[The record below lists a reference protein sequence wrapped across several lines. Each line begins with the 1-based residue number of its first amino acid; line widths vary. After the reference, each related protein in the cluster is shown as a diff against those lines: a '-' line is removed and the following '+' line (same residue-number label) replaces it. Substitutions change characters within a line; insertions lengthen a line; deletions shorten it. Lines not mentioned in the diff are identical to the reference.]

1 MAKATRR
8 RPAGEAGLAV
18 IDLMAAAMV
27 LAILGA
33 IAIPA
38 FFGFHR
44 GAQDRSAQSEIAR
57 VLAHEKTLWQ
67 ERGEYTDATG
77 DLSALVPGVVGDGAD
92 PGAGVTLTVN
102 RPAGTLCIERASGS
116 GVTFAVWESA
126 ELGTFY
132 GRGGGLTGA
141 CPGTPPAGY
150 TSDGW

>member
-1 MAKATRR
+1 MAKADRR
-8 RPAGEAGLAV
+8 RPAEEAGLAV

-33 IAIPA
+33 IVIPA
-38 FFGFHR
+38 SFGFHR
-44 GAQDRSAQSEIAR
+44 AAQDRSAQSEITR
-57 VLAHEKTLWQ
+57 VLAYEKARWQ
-67 ERGEYTDATG
+67 ERGEYTDATE
-77 DLSALVPGVVGDGAD
+77 DLAALVPGVAGGGAD

-102 RPAGTLCIERASGS
+102 QSASTLCIERLSGT
-116 GVTFAVWESA
+116 GVTFGVWESA